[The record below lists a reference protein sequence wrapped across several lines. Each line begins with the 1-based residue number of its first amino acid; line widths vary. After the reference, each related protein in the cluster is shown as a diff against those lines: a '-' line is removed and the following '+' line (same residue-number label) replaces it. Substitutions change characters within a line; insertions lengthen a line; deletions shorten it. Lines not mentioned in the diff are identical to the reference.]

1 MQAADKSAPLAET
14 PGPMIAT
21 VAAAAAAEQTSAL
34 GMVPRLYIS
43 NLDNGTAEVP

>member
-1 MQAADKSAPLAET
+1 MSAPLAET

-21 VAAAAAAEQTSAL
+21 VAAAAAAEQTSSAL